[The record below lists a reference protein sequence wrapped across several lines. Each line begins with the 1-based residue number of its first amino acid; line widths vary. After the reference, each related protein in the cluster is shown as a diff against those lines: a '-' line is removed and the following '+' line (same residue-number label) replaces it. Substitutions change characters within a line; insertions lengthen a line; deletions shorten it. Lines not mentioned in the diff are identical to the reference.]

1 MNMFN
6 RDRADQAA
14 VQTSATS
21 SVNAIAEQITGDDSI
36 PTAVTSGY
44 LSYGISSVTVDG
56 EVYPGIETEQGF
68 LYPASLGEEVM
79 AELKS
84 FANRGFAYEFGADS

>member
-6 RDRADQAA
+6 KDKADQAA

-21 SVNAIAEQITGDDSI
+21 SVNAIAKQLTGDDSI
-36 PTAVTSGY
+36 PEAVTSGY

-56 EVYPGIETEQGF
+56 KVYPGIETEHGF

-79 AELKS
+79 TELKS
-84 FANRGFAYEFGADS
+84 FADRGFAYELGADS